1 MGTAKVFQGSLANQI
16 KAMSPAYTYLF
27 VNAGCIVVPLLFS
40 FHPKLKFYDEWGNFL
55 LPCLLVGALFLAWD
69 VLFTSWGVWHFN
81 PKYVIG
87 LFLWGLPIEEYL
99 FFICI
104 PFACVFSYHAFIT
117 LFKFERRNRAVSV
130 IYGTLSLTLFITAIA
145 NWHALYTFTTF
156 LLLSGTL
163 VYFLSR
169 RYHFLTAFFV
179 CFLFILIP
187 FTISNGILT
196 GSFLGRVVV
205 FYNDSENLG
214 IRLLTIPVE
223 DIFYGKLLLLLNVF
237 GFEMM
242 RKKRQRQSVV

>member
-1 MGTAKVFQGSLANQI
+1 
-16 KAMSPAYTYLF
+16 MSPVYTYLL
-27 VNAGCIVVPLLFS
+27 VNLGCIIVPFLFS

-55 LPCLLVGALFLAWD
+55 LPCLLVGIFFLAWD
-69 VLFTSWGVWHFN
+69 ILFTSWGVWHFN
-81 PKYVIG
+81 PAYVIG
-87 LFLWGLPIEEYL
+87 VFLWGLPLEEYL

-117 LFKFERRNRAVSV
+117 IFNLKRASMTVTV
-130 IYGTLSLTLFITAIA
+130 AYALLSLALFVVAVL
-145 NWHALYTFTTF
+145 NRHAAYTFTTF
-156 LLLSGTL
+156 LLLSLTL
-163 VYFLSR
+163 AYFLFR
-169 RYHFLTAFFV
+169 RYHFLTAFFF

-237 GFEMM
+237 GFELM
-242 RKKRQRQSVV
+242 RKRKQQSA

>member
-1 MGTAKVFQGSLANQI
+1 
-16 KAMSPAYTYLF
+16 MSPAYTYLM
-27 VNAGCIVVPLLFS
+27 VNLGCIIVPFLFS

-55 LPCLLVGALFLAWD
+55 LPCLLVGAFFLAWD
-69 VLFTSWGVWHFN
+69 ILFTSLGVWHFN
-81 PKYVIG
+81 PAYVIG
-87 LFLWGLPIEEYL
+87 VFLWGLPLEEYL

-117 LFKFERRNRAVSV
+117 LLDFKRPSKAVTI
-130 IYGTLSLTLFITAIA
+130 IYAALSAALLIIA
-145 NWHALYTFTTF
+145 WLNIHALYTATTF
-156 LLLSGTL
+156 LLLSLTL
-163 VYFLSR
+163 AYFLFR

-242 RKKRQRQSVV
+242 RKRNRRPA